1 MKVRLIVPAN
11 TSAFNDHMRKAVE
24 PILTPDVELDVTNI
38 TGGIPHIE
46 SQTDFAIN
54 TPYVIDLVKKSEAEG
69 YQGIFVSDFDFC
81 GVEPSRENVN
91 IPVIGGFRPSA
102 LTAISL
108 SEKVGVITIVDSVVP
123 MQEEHFRNF
132 GILNNLACILPTNIE
147 VHHIGI
153 GAPNTIDAVY
163 NLAVQAID
171 QYGAQSII
179 LGCTGFIGVAD
190 PVAKKLSEKYG
201 VYIPVLDPNRMGMSY
216 LINLVRNKISQS
228 QRTYFPYKD
237 EINIPMG

>member
-11 TSAFNDHMRKAVE
+11 TSSFNQSMRDAVA

-38 TGGIPHIE
+38 SGGIPHIE

-54 TPYVIDLVKKSEAEG
+54 TPYVIELAKKSQAEG

-81 GVEPSRENVN
+81 GVEPSRENVS

-108 SEKVGVITIVDSVVP
+108 SEKVGLITIVDSVVP

-132 GILNNLACILPTNIE
+132 GILNNLACILPTNIP
-147 VHHIGI
+147 VKDINADKHK
-153 GAPNTIDAVY
+153 TIEKIY
-163 NLAVQAID
+163 TLAVQAID
-171 QYGAQSII
+171 EHGAQSII

-190 PVAKKLSEKYG
+190 PVAQMLYERYQA
-201 VYIPVLDPNRMGMSY
+201 YIPVLDPNRVGMSY
-216 LINLVRNKISQS
+216 LINLVRNNLMQS
-228 QRTYFPYKD
+228 QRTYFPYKG
-237 EINIPMG
+237 N

>member
-11 TSAFNDHMRKAVE
+11 TSSFNDAMRDAVT

-54 TPYVIDLVKKSEAEG
+54 TPYVIELVKKSQAEG

-81 GVEPSRENVN
+81 GVEPSRENVS

-108 SEKVGVITIVDSVVP
+108 SEKVGLVTIVDSVVP

-132 GILNNLACILPTNIE
+132 GILNNLACILPTNIP
-147 VHHIGI
+147 VKDIGV
-153 GAPNTIDAVY
+153 GNPKTIEKIFT
-163 NLAVQAID
+163 LAVKAID
-171 QYGAQSII
+171 EYGAQSII

-190 PVAKKLSEKYG
+190 PVARKLYDRYQA
-201 VYIPVLDPNRMGMSY
+201 YIPVLDPNRVGMSY
-216 LINLVRNKISQS
+216 LINLVRNNLMQS
-228 QRTYFPYKD
+228 QRTYFPYTG
-237 EINIPMG
+237 N